1 MIVVKN
7 VSKTLGGRKVVNDI
21 SFHIAPFEGTGI
33 IGKNGAGK
41 TTLLNIMSGIL
52 KADCGFIRI
61 SGCKDTL
68 KDYGTLRK
76 LVYVSGTKSQL
87 WSDMKLI
94 YSFDN
99 CGKMYG
105 MGKRDFKERLG
116 MLTDIFDIE
125 DCLYKP
131 VNQLSL
137 GQKVRGELVYA
148 LLPEPEILFLDE
160 AMIGLD
166 VSVRERIMS
175 VLNELK
181 ESMKATIIYTSHN
194 LVEVERLCDRI
205 ILIDNGMKIFDG
217 SVESIMRGYAP
228 EYKIDFE
235 IQGEFPDMEDL
246 PVEKYVMD
254 NNILSI
260 KFQKQK
266 VETVAIIRHITDRCR
281 INNIKLTEPNLED
294 TVKKIYERKGQI

>member
-7 VSKTLGGRKVVNDI
+7 VSKTFHNKKVINDI
-21 SFHIAPFEGTGI
+21 SFHIAPFECTGI

-41 TTLLNIMSGIL
+41 TTLLNIMSGML
-52 KADCGFIRI
+52 KSDCGFVRI

-76 LVYVSGTKSQL
+76 LSYVSGTRSQL

-105 MGKRDFKERLG
+105 MDRQNFKERLG
-116 MLTDIFDIE
+116 MLADIFDIK
-125 DCLYKP
+125 DCLHKP
-131 VNQLSL
+131 VNYLSL
-137 GQKVRGELVYA
+137 GQKARSELVYA

-160 AMIGLD
+160 AMVGLD
-166 VSVRERIMS
+166 VSVKDRVMS

-181 ESMKATIIYTSHN
+181 ENRKTTIIYTSHN
-194 LVEVERLCDRI
+194 LAEVEKLCDRI
-205 ILIDNGMKIFDG
+205 ILMDNGMKIFDG
-217 SVESIMRGYAP
+217 SVEGIMKECAP
-228 EYKIDFE
+228 EYRIDFE
-235 IQGEFPDMEDL
+235 VQGKFPDMEDL
-246 PVEKYVMD
+246 PVEKYAMD
-254 NNILSI
+254 DNILSI

-266 VETVAIIRHITDRCR
+266 LETAAIIRHITGRCK
-281 INNIKLTEPNLED
+281 IKNIKLIEPNLED
-294 TVKKIYERKGQI
+294 TVKKIYEGKGQI